1 MQWEKPSYIVVNMSA
16 EIGSY
21 QDDLGRT
28 ADTPDGARSMLEGE
42 PRDQPIGIEQT
53 PAGVQPCES
62 MS

>member
-28 ADTPDGARSMLEGE
+28 GDATSSNPKMLDGE
-42 PRDQPIGIEQT
+42 PRDQSNGTEQT
-53 PAGVQPCES
+53 PAGV
-62 MS
+62 